1 MQHVHVHVHV
11 QHVQHVHVQAFYVD
25 CTFVAD
31 EALHAA
37 EGVAWSGVAIPAETE
52 QMLTLLTKPPAG

>member
-1 MQHVHVHVHV
+1 
-11 QHVQHVHVQAFYVD
+11 VQHVHVQAFYVD